1 MLSHYICSG
10 RLKTAWKSELRGSA
24 KNNRVDSYL
33 LRRLT
38 YTSEILHMHAMNC
51 PAPEYAI
58 IKTMQIIDCCCL
70 ATEECEITSC
80 VHAGI

>member
-1 MLSHYICSG
+1 MHSDTLI
-10 RLKTAWKSELRGSA
+10 RGSV

-38 YTSEILHMHAMNC
+38 YASEIWHMHAMNC
-51 PAPEYAI
+51 PASGYAI
-58 IKTMQIIDCCCL
+58 YKTMQSIDCCCL
-70 ATEECEITSC
+70 ATEEREITSC